1 MVWGDSAAA
10 QRWGGGQDPTP
21 GRGLVRGRMGP
32 AMVLEQSEKD
42 ASQRSGGCCGEVA
55 PEQELT
61 AFLHLTPPTPN
72 LRAELESHL
81 WVPLDDPSG
90 HGSWWWSVPFL
101 TPMTPDPT
109 LLRMWG

>member
-32 AMVLEQSEKD
+32 AMVLEQSEQD

-61 AFLHLTPPTPN
+61 AFLHLTSRPQISGLSWNPTCGCPW
-72 LRAELESHL
+72 R
-81 WVPLDDPSG
+81 
-90 HGSWWWSVPFL
+90 
-101 TPMTPDPT
+101 TPQDMAAGDGQS
-109 LLRMWG
+109 LS